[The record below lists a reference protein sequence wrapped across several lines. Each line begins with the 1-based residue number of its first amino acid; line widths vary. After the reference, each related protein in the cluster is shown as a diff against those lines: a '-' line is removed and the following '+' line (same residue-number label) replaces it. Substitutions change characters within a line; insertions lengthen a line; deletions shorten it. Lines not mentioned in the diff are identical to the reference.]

1 MIQNNAKG
9 LKELINYSTLFKGI
23 SVEQFLSLYNNL
35 STEGRLLAAL
45 VLKGFTMNRNKVR
58 ELRQDVDYL
67 YGYRY

>member
-9 LKELINYSTLFKGI
+9 LEELINYSILFKGI
-23 SVEQFLSLYNNL
+23 SVKQFLSLYNNL
-35 STEGRLLAAL
+35 STEGRLLVAL

-58 ELRQDVDYL
+58 ELRRDVDYL